1 MLYKAIE
8 VGFMS
13 DKVKQNRITVNFRGT
28 SLEEQNLYN
37 WIKKNS
43 VINGDSAFI
52 KQILYKEYLEQ
63 IEGK

>member
-1 MLYKAIE
+1 
-8 VGFMS
+8 MS

-52 KQILYKEYLEQ
+52 KQILYKEYLRENEECQ
-63 IEGK
+63 